1 MAKKTTKKRA
11 RQKALLK
18 RKKRSLLPVFLVSG
32 IFALFGSFGAFQ
44 FVIAKSSDQ
53 TSPVIITNVKPNFGI
68 KNKVI
73 NFFEANDAAEMI
85 PIIKCESRFRH
96 YNKKGEPLMNF
107 SGSSAVGV
115 AQIMASVH
123 PDPKILNRYNKR
135 NNTDLAVEDFD
146 VTTFEGNI
154 GYALVLYKM
163 NGTRDWEC
171 AKKFR
176 F

>member
-1 MAKKTTKKRA
+1 MAKKRKKINKKRN
-11 RQKALLK
+11 
-18 RKKRSLLPVFLVSG
+18 LLPVYLASG
-32 IFALFGSFGAFQ
+32 IFLLFGSFGAFH
-44 FVIAKSSDQ
+44 FVFAKSPDY
-53 TSPVIITNVKPNFGI
+53 TSTVTFVDPNFGI
-68 KNKVI
+68 KNRVVD
-73 NFFEANDAAEMI
+73 FFEANDAAEMI
-85 PIIKCESRFRH
+85 PIIKCESRFRQ
-96 YNKKGEPLMNF
+96 YDKDGNPLQNK

-123 PDPKILNRYNKR
+123 PDIKVLNRYNKR
-135 NNTDLAVEDFD
+135 YQTDLRMEDFD

-171 AKKFR
+171 SKKFR